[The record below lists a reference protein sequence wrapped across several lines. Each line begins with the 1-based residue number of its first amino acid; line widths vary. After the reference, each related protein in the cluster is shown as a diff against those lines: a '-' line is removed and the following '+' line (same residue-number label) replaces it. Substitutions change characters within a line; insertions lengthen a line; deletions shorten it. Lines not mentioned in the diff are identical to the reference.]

1 MEFSLLTSH
10 EGRAIPKLVAEEK
23 IGNVSKEINDYKNY
37 CFSPFNYKKINT
49 SLYTALANLEC
60 RKPRIKTIIF
70 ISVTFKRMFLLT
82 QPHHNYFVV
91 VDATVITYFFI
102 KLDNLL
108 NDCQNY
114 TIIITMLSD

>member
-23 IGNVSKEINDYKNY
+23 IGNVSKKINDYKNY
-37 CFSPFNYKKINT
+37 CFSPFNKEKDT
-49 SLYTALANLEC
+49 SLYTELAILQC

-70 ISVTFKRMFLLT
+70 INVTFKRMFLLT
-82 QPHHNYFVV
+82 RPHHNYFVVV

-102 KLDNLL
+102 KLEHF
-108 NDCQNY
+108 
-114 TIIITMLSD
+114 